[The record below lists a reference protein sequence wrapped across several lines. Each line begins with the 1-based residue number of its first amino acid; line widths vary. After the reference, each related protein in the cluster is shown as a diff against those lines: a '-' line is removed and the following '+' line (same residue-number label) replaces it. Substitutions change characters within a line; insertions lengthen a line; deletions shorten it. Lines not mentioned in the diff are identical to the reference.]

1 MAFASKF
8 ADTRNIPIAQT
19 AIASKMMAVGV
30 DADPVENYDDETKT
44 RTEKLNDKGEHQWN
58 IRVFAKPLAGDTETL
73 ADIINVKVWSKV
85 RPVIKEDAP
94 IIFTEFAMRPWAS
107 NKGGRLKSGLSFSAS
122 GFKQEWIWVFR
133 WSQERFSFLSTCTPK
148 SSTTLIPMKSHGR
161 RQ

>member
-85 RPVIKEDAP
+85 RPVIKEDSP

-122 GFKQEWIWVFR
+122 GFKQE
-133 WSQERFSFLSTCTPK
+133 
-148 SSTTLIPMKSHGR
+148 
-161 RQ
+161 

>member
-122 GFKQEWIWVFR
+122 GFKQEYRYGCSDGHKNGSRSYRPV
-133 WSQERFSFLSTCTPK
+133 
-148 SSTTLIPMKSHGR
+148 R
-161 RQ
+161 RNRQLR